1 MLAMLIDME
10 LPGMKMMNISAVK
23 QCLAMIAVGALV
35 ICGILMACSK
45 SGTSDD
51 LRTVRVAGIV
61 LKWVP
66 GDRVENFA
74 RIEPLIR
81 EAAEKG
87 ADVVCTAESFLDGY
101 SVRDAAMTPE
111 QFHLLAE
118 PIPDGDGFVR
128 LRFLAD
134 ELDIYIV
141 AAVTERDADRIYNSA
156 ALIGPDGS
164 HIGTYRKKFLWPT
177 ETDLYSAGDSFPTFD
192 TEFGKVGM
200 MICSDHRE
208 PEAIKELVANGA
220 VIIFCPAGGG
230 FGKENDQMVAERS
243 KEGKVPIVFV
253 HPAEFL
259 VTGASG
265 EVLKRSLFGETL
277 DYSPDDSVSGFVELY
292 DLKLPR
298 SPRNK

>member
-1 MLAMLIDME
+1 
-10 LPGMKMMNISAVK
+10 MKMMNISAAR
-23 QCLAMIAVGALV
+23 QCLTMIVLSTLLV
-35 ICGILMACSK
+35 CGILMACGK
-45 SGTSDD
+45 SETSGD

-141 AAVTERDADRIYNSA
+141 AAVTERDNDRIYNSV
-156 ALIGPDGS
+156 ALIGPDGL
-164 HIGTYRKKFLWPT
+164 HIGTYRKKSLWPT

-192 TEFGKVGM
+192 TELGHESGLKVGM
-200 MICSDHRE
+200 MICSDRRE

-220 VIIFCPAGGG
+220 EIIFCPAGGG
-230 FGKENDQMVAERS
+230 FGEENDQMVAERS

-265 EVLKRSLFGETL
+265 EVLKRKLFGETL
-277 DYSPDDSVSGFVELY
+277 DYSPDDSVSGVVGLY
-292 DLKLPR
+292 DLKLPTQ
-298 SPRNK
+298 PRNE